1 MKMISDCAII
11 TFVKSEG
18 ASIFE
23 IEAPFLFSKTGN
35 KQQKFILEGIRL
47 KRNAQS
53 YRNYRNRRMVMDRK
67 VVRIC

>member
-1 MKMISDCAII
+1 MISDCAII

-35 KQQKFILEGIRL
+35 KQQKFILEGMKLGQECAIL
-47 KRNAQS
+47 S
-53 YRNYRNRRMVMDRK
+53 
-67 VVRIC
+67 